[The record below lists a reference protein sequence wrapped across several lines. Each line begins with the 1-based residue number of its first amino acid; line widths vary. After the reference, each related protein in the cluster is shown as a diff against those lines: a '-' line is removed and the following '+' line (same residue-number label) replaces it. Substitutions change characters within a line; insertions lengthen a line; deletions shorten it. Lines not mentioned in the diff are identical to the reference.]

1 MDWTGIQTFGGQGKS
16 LQLPPALS
24 AFLRASSAIAM
35 SAVDLEELEEG
46 EIAESDSAEKRSSS
60 NPMHIPSKESEFRQN
75 SDSQSDSQSDSD
87 EEVWKKRRCLHLN
100 ASRDSNDKQPFVNPN
115 YVKNGGMPKLP
126 VPKKK
131 DVWGSVLQE
140 QILTQEVGG
149 FSMEKRSKSDD
160 LFDEVI
166 DLEEASNKLQ
176 AQKRKR
182 PVKERLSNKLTK
194 QRPRRGLHNI
204 KPSSTVDEVTYAI
217 AKALKEKKIHLIRKV
232 VEVIGQTKALHL
244 LEETEEKEADG
255 GMLTMNGSRRR
266 TPGGVYLQ
274 LLKQQPDVTKEQI
287 DKIFEEENRWFLE
300 NKKRKKIRARQR
312 KHQQKIQNTVL
323 KGEMDVEPAVSN
335 CSENQASG
343 GTGHD
348 SGEDDVDTNRNYSD
362 DECSADSNASFSK
375 QLQTVIKQQAK
386 LRSETNRQTDDDLDD
401 VLDIEAEEDCIE

>member
-1 MDWTGIQTFGGQGKS
+1 
-16 LQLPPALS
+16 
-24 AFLRASSAIAM
+24 
-35 SAVDLEELEEG
+35 
-46 EIAESDSAEKRSSS
+46 
-60 NPMHIPSKESEFRQN
+60 MHIPSKESEFRQN

-87 EEVWKKRRCLHLN
+87 EEVWKKRRCLRLN

-149 FSMEKRSKSDD
+149 FSMEKRVPCDRDVESYDYTRATADDRPHVELKCADEKSKSDD

-217 AKALKEKKIHLIRKV
+217 AKALKEKKIHLISKY
-232 VEVIGQTKALHL
+232 IIL
-244 LEETEEKEADG
+244 LI
-255 GMLTMNGSRRR
+255 
-266 TPGGVYLQ
+266 VYFG
-274 LLKQQPDVTKEQI
+274 KTI
-287 DKIFEEENRWFLE
+287 
-300 NKKRKKIRARQR
+300 
-312 KHQQKIQNTVL
+312 
-323 KGEMDVEPAVSN
+323 
-335 CSENQASG
+335 
-343 GTGHD
+343 
-348 SGEDDVDTNRNYSD
+348 
-362 DECSADSNASFSK
+362 
-375 QLQTVIKQQAK
+375 
-386 LRSETNRQTDDDLDD
+386 
-401 VLDIEAEEDCIE
+401 